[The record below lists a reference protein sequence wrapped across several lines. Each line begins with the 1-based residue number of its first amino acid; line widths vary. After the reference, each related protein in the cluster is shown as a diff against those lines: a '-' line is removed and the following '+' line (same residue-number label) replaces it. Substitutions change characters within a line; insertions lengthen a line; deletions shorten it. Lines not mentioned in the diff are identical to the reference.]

1 MKVAIIGAG
10 NNAQGH
16 ANSLAA
22 IDGVTIVGIAD
33 PLVERA
39 QAMASESNAQA
50 FADHQTMLDQ
60 VKPDAVWVCSPCWLH
75 PEQTVDCAQAGA
87 HIMCEKPMA
96 LSLEDCDKMIA
107 AAKDNNVKLMIDQS
121 TRYMPSLLDLKRRFK
136 AGDFG
141 DLVNSWSI
149 RQSYHQMQPGSEW
162 RLEGDKSGGIVFEWE
177 VHEID
182 FVCSIG
188 GDVSQV
194 YAHTAH
200 SRPEAPTFL
209 DHFSAILT
217 FKNGGYANLE
227 ASQSCTVG
235 QSGRGLVGTKGAAQ
249 AQGRDTLRIRTL
261 GMDRAETV
269 EVPTDTGA
277 VDGLGRLTPNTG
289 FINAIRNDTPSPV
302 PGEDARKNIEIGLAI
317 MQSGQTGDVVKLPL

>member
-1 MKVAIIGAG
+1 MKIAIIGAG

-22 IDGVTIVGIAD
+22 INDVTIVGIAD
-33 PLVERA
+33 PQKERA
-39 QAMASESNAQA
+39 QAMANEVNAQA
-50 FADHQTMLDQ
+50 YVDHQTMLNQ
-60 VKPDAVWVCSPCWLH
+60 AKPDAVWICSPCWLH
-75 PEQTVDCAQAGA
+75 ADQTVDCAQAGA

-107 AAKDNNVKLMIDQS
+107 AAKENNVKLMIDQS
-121 TRYMPSLLDLKRRFK
+121 TRYAPSLLELKRRFE

-149 RQSYHQMQPGSEW
+149 RQSYHQVQPGSEW

-188 GDVSQV
+188 GDVTQV
-194 YAHTAH
+194 YAHAAH
-200 SRPEAPTFL
+200 SRSEAPTFL

-217 FKNGGYANLE
+217 FRNGGYANLE

-235 QSGRGLVGTKGAAQ
+235 QSGRGLVGSKGSAQ
-249 AQGRDTLRIRTL
+249 TQGRDTLRIRTL
-261 GMDRAETV
+261 EMERPETV

-277 VDGLGRLTPNTG
+277 ASGLGRLTPNTE
-289 FINAIRNDTPSPV
+289 FINAIMNDTPSPV

-317 MQSGQTGDVVKLPL
+317 IQSGQTGEVVKLPL